1 MDLQIKQEGLQDYL
15 EVERLIQQVF
25 ANEEFSDKQE
35 HLLVAKLR
43 CGDSF
48 IRELSLVSELD
59 NKIVGHILFTSAKII
74 SDNSV
79 VDTLVLA
86 PLVVD
91 SRFQKQGIGKKL
103 VNFGLKKALD
113 MGFNSVMVLGD
124 PNYYSRFGFKSAC
137 EYGIKAPFEVED
149 KYFMVAELKSQ
160 ALKDANGVL
169 QYAKEFGI

>member
-1 MDLQIKQEGLQDYL
+1 MSMQIRQESTQDYL

-35 HLLVAKLR
+35 HLLVARLR
-43 CGDSF
+43 CGESF
-48 IRELSLVSELD
+48 IRELSLVAELD
-59 NKIVGHILFTSAKII
+59 NKIIGHILFTRAKII
-74 SDNSV
+74 GDKSV

-91 SRFQKQGIGKKL
+91 SALQKHGIGTKL
-103 VNFGLKKALD
+103 VNFGLKKAFDL
-113 MGFNSVMVLGD
+113 GINSIMVLGD
-124 PNYYSRFGFKSAC
+124 PNYYSKFGFKSAC

-149 KYFMVAELKSQ
+149 KYFMAAELKSQ